1 MQNKNK
7 LICTLLLIGGFI
19 GSISSCSSREETVT
33 TESDGKTV
41 LNISPNII
49 EDEIVTLANAASQ
62 NGRNVLQNSV
72 ITKEQMSY
80 GNDFDALVEITAS
93 SGKLSNTRASLGN
106 KSIAAT
112 NPRME
117 NGISYVVR
125 VFQDNAGS
133 RGAQVGSDYTFTVGG
148 TTPKIT
154 VDGGK
159 NYQWYAFSSNETTVP
174 ATMIAAGKSVIDAPI
189 SSNKDILYAS
199 GTISTVSGN
208 NYLDINF
215 KHMTTRIDV
224 NIDSKGMFVPMS
236 GNSDAT
242 VNIGTYSG
250 TTFTGIITQ
259 QAFDLG
265 TGTFY
270 GGAAPIQSDKAL
282 DSQVYSLKVAS
293 FYSSSGVFIPSGNAL
308 KVKLTNMEF
317 KQLNNV
323 LHKFNRVS
331 YVTLPQNSS
340 KLLGTNFKY
349 NVNVRLIQSAVNVG
363 GVLWARN
370 DISYEGSNSYDIP
383 NTRIN
388 GFDGFQPIGN
398 LSPTVY
404 YWSWNALIPTGAPN
418 SGNYDTTQ
426 DPCVQ
431 LYPVGTWRMPTSA
444 EATALTTKTPD
455 NTRAGFSIY
464 SNDATFGI
472 TFNHTLGAN
481 TPEYGSARSE
491 LYIQYNG
498 YRPVNYTPNENSPY
512 PNSIIGWTYNA
523 KSTPISSYANTIGMF
538 WTSEPGAAAGTAK
551 AFVRRALFSNN
562 GVENT
567 ASFPAG
573 NIQDIDKRTGLNI
586 RCVRSVAAPNT

>member
-1 MQNKNK
+1 MYTSVNR
-7 LICTLLLIGGFI
+7 GFI
-19 GSISSCSSREETVT
+19 NSISSCSSREDGVI
-33 TESDGKTV
+33 TEPDGKTV
-41 LNISPNII
+41 LNISANVI
-49 EDEIVTLANAASQ
+49 EDEIVTLANTASQ
-62 NGRNVLQNSV
+62 NGNRVLQNSV
-72 ITKEQMSY
+72 ITKEQISY

-93 SGKLSNTRASLGN
+93 SGKLSNTKASLGN

-112 NPRME
+112 NPRMG

-125 VFQDNAGS
+125 IFQDNAGI
-133 RGAQVGSDYTFTVGG
+133 RGAQIGPDYSFTVGG

-154 VDGGK
+154 IDGGTK
-159 NYQWYAFSSNETTVP
+159 YQWYAFSSNEATVP

-242 VNIGTYSG
+242 VNIGTYNG
-250 TTFTGIITQ
+250 AAFTGIITQ

-282 DSQVYSLKVAS
+282 DSQVYSSKVVS
-293 FYSSSGVFIPSGNAL
+293 FYSSSGVFIPSGNTL

-317 KQLNNV
+317 KQFNNV

-370 DISYEGSNSYDIP
+370 DISYEGSNSYNIP

-398 LSPTVY
+398 LYPTVY
-404 YWSWNALIPTGAPN
+404 YWSWNALTPADAPN
-418 SGNYDTTQ
+418 SSNYDTAQ

-431 LYPVGTWRMPTSA
+431 LYPVGTWRMPTSV

-455 NTRAGFSIY
+455 NTRATFSIY
-464 SNDATFGI
+464 TNDATFGI
-472 TFNHTLGAN
+472 SFNHTSGLIL
-481 TPEYGSARSE
+481 RSME
-491 LYIQYNG
+491 TQE
-498 YRPVNYTPNENSPY
+498 VNYIF
-512 PNSIIGWTYNA
+512 SIMVI
-523 KSTPISSYANTIGMF
+523 
-538 WTSEPGAAAGTAK
+538 
-551 AFVRRALFSNN
+551 AL
-562 GVENT
+562 
-567 ASFPAG
+567 
-573 NIQDIDKRTGLNI
+573 
-586 RCVRSVAAPNT
+586 

>member
-7 LICTLLLIGGFI
+7 LICALLLIGGCI
-19 GSISSCSSREETVT
+19 GSISSCSSREDGGT

-49 EDEIVTLANAASQ
+49 EDEIITLANTKTKS
-62 NGRNVLQNSV
+62 GSSVLQNSV

-93 SGKLSNTRASLGN
+93 SGKLSNATASLDN
-106 KSIAAT
+106 KAIAAA
-112 NPRME
+112 NPRMG

-125 VFQDNAGS
+125 IFQDNAGS
-133 RGAQVGSDYTFTVGG
+133 RGAQIGSDYTFTVGG
-148 TTPKIT
+148 APPKIT
-154 VDGGK
+154 VDGGTK
-159 NYQWYAFSSNETTVP
+159 YQWYAFSSNEATVP
-174 ATMIAAGKSVIDAPI
+174 ATMIAAGKSVIDAPV

-242 VNIGTYSG
+242 ANIGTYNG

-259 QAFDLG
+259 QTFDLG
-265 TGTFY
+265 TGSFY

-282 DSQVYSLKVAS
+282 DSQVYSSKVVS
-293 FYSSSGVFIPSGNAL
+293 FYSSSGVFIPSGNTL

-331 YVTLPQNSS
+331 YVTLPQSSS

-370 DISYEGSNSYDIP
+370 DISYEGSNSYNVP

-404 YWSWNALIPTGAPN
+404 YWSWNALRPTDAPN

-431 LYPVGTWRMPTSA
+431 LYPVGTWRMPTSV
-444 EATALTTKTPD
+444 EATALTTKIPD

-464 SNDATFGI
+464 SNNANFGV
-472 TFNHTLGAN
+472 TFNHTAGAN

-512 PNSIIGWTYNA
+512 PNSITGWTYNA
-523 KSTPISSYANTIGMF
+523 KSTPISSYPDTVGMF
-538 WTSEPGAAAGTAK
+538 WTKDPGAAAGTAK
-551 AFVRRALFSNN
+551 AFVWRASFSNN
-562 GVENT
+562 GTENT